1 MKILVFYGNQP
12 CLEIKQLDVP
22 EETPNYGKKYGV
34 NRDRNPDR
42 DWSELR
48 QTSLEYAKEVELTPE
63 LKQIL
68 LEDLAYTYG
77 SNTSLFASKLKEFN
91 LLLNK
96 K

>member
-1 MKILVFYGNQP
+1 MKKILVFGHNQP
-12 CLEIKQLDVP
+12 CLDVRG
-22 EETPNYGKKYGV
+22 NMGL

-48 QTSLEYAKEVELTPE
+48 DTTLLYAKEVEMTNE

-77 SNTSLFASKLKEFN
+77 SVTDKFASKLKEFG
-91 LLLNK
+91 LV
-96 K
+96 

>member
-1 MKILVFYGNQP
+1 MKKILVFAGNQP
-12 CLEIKQLDVP
+12 CLDISTMDVP
-22 EETPNYGKKYGV
+22 KGTPNYGKKFGL

-48 QTSLEYAKEVELTPE
+48 STSIEYAKEVELTNE

-77 SNTSLFASKLKEFN
+77 SSTRKFASKMKEFD
-91 LLLNK
+91 LI
-96 K
+96 